1 MSNDKKQVR
10 AKMLL
15 YNYLEAKIN
24 GPKQGFDIATVVDDQ
39 YEHFYICVKPLNGLY
54 KNQTHII
61 EMRTIYKQGDNN
73 YSYPI
78 NPPYMRFITKIYH
91 TNISVDGAICLD
103 ILKNHQDVWRSTYS
117 FCHIMSSLMILFE
130 EPNNASPFNPTASR
144 DYVACEETYKSE
156 CKKAAERYG
165 KLSIVETD
173 KIYMQCFKSFIAIAE
188 KEASKNLDQL
198 KNNYSKWFPAFK
210 GDKPDNIEEIQSMFE
225 SLTLEMKKKKQDV
238 EEKKPENKPNR
249 WAKYQKG

>member
-15 YNYLEAKIN
+15 YNYLEAKVS
-24 GPKQGFDIATVVDDQ
+24 GPKQGFDIATVVEDQ
-39 YEHFYICVKPLNGLY
+39 YEHYYIYVKPLNGLY

-61 EMRTIYKQGDNN
+61 EMFTVYKQGDHM
-73 YSYPI
+73 YTYPI

-103 ILKNHQDVWRSTYS
+103 ILKNHQDKWVSTYS
-117 FCHIMSSLMILFE
+117 FTNIMTSLMILFE

-144 DYVACEETYKSE
+144 DYVKCEEDYKIE
-156 CKKAAERYG
+156 CKDASRLG
-165 KLSIVETD
+165 KLSVEDTD
-173 KIYMQCFKSFIAIAE
+173 KIYMKCFKSFIAIAE
-188 KEASKNLDQL
+188 KEASKNLEQL
-198 KNNYSKWFPAFK
+198 KNHYSKWFPILK
-210 GDKPDNIEEIQSMFE
+210 GNQPDNMDEIQAMFE

-249 WAKYQKG
+249 WAKYQKNS